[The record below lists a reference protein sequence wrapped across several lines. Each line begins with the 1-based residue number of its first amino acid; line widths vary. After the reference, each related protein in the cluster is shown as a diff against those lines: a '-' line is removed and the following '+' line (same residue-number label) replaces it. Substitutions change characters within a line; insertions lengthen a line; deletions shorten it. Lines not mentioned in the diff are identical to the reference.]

1 MSEFIPSAEQRP
13 AIEDRDQDI
22 LVSAS
27 AGSGKTAVLVQRV
40 LGLLA
45 KDHLNIDQLLMV
57 TFTKEAAKNMRERLR
72 KKLLASPDQHM
83 REQISRLALAD
94 ISTFDSFCEK
104 LVRRYYYVIDL
115 DPAYRLVTDAEE
127 SLLKDQAWH
136 QVVNDWLGGEQRQ
149 RYLRLADN
157 FNVRPLDDKLAQIV
171 QALDREANAQSL
183 PNQWLAGLLANY
195 QLQPEQEITT
205 TPYFQTLLKPLLTT
219 QLRPVVVQL
228 QALAEQT
235 GLEKLQAILDIALP
249 RLMTMMATGE
259 VSGTWAELQQAT
271 DESAWG
277 ANPRKTKQWTDQDLA
292 DVATFKALRQQ
303 IKELHQTYL
312 AASATQVKTLL
323 TVGQT
328 LLTDLIAI
336 TKDYRSAYQQ
346 AKARRQMLD
355 FGDLEHYAFAIL
367 TGRNRLTQEL
377 DPAKQAIAQKVRQE
391 LQQHYREL
399 MIDEYQDTNR
409 LQADL
414 LAQIHNEAFNHYFM
428 VGDMKQSIYR
438 FRQADP
444 TLFLENYQA
453 YQDGQAQHEAL
464 DLSDNYRSMTN
475 VTDFT
480 NLVFKQLMDQAL
492 GEMDYDQKAA
502 LTPKAQWKLADE
514 TQVQP
519 TPVEMLVYNQQTGD
533 ELDDRAGE
541 VKMIATRIKQML
553 APNSP
558 DRIYDADRKAMRPI
572 KAGDIAILARTKVLN
587 QAISEQFSQEGIPV
601 TMHGIENY
609 FKATEVRTMLSL
621 LRVLDNPYQDVP
633 LVATMRAPLFKY
645 QAAEQPVT
653 FGFVE
658 PELAQLRLLAPTGNF
673 YQVLQTVATMTVPK
687 ERRALQAKV
696 QAFLR
701 FLTTLQ
707 HQAQQQSLVELI
719 WNIYQQTGY
728 LEYVGGMPGGV
739 QRQANLHAL
748 YERAGAYEESSF
760 KGLYQ
765 FIQFIEK
772 MQRND
777 DDLGVAAVEKDPNTV
792 NVMTIHGSKGL
803 QFPIVFVVHTTGQFR
818 NEAADF
824 VVAAKDGVGFT
835 VRTNLHAQ
843 VPALPDAEVDYP
855 VPQLAAIKEIKK
867 RQSRAEEMR
876 LLYVALT
883 RAEQRLIITGV
894 VKDNWKAY
902 QKTWGQAAV
911 TTMTKLSLE
920 TRLAGKSMF
929 DWLGMT
935 LIRQADFPGNLLEEL
950 ALEEKPVVIGLGA
963 AQVKWQVYQQAQLA
977 VEAPE
982 QAAVIKPAAEQGELT
997 GPQMDELTRWLTF
1010 TYPNRAATETTA
1022 FQSVST
1028 IRDAFK
1034 TTDPDDLAMGRLN
1047 LAPQQLSPRGIYQ
1060 PTEMASPQ
1068 FLQADDHVTA
1078 AAVGTATH
1086 LVFEKIDLTQG
1097 KVDEELVEATI
1108 KQLVA
1113 ARLIPSATIAAKI
1126 DVPGIVAFYQTEL
1139 GQQILQHPEQVYR
1152 EVPFSLLL
1160 PGEQLFESLQPT
1172 DGPVLVHGIIDGYLA
1187 TPTGWQLFDYKT
1199 DHRLSVDQLKDKYAG
1214 QLALYQ
1220 QALASM
1226 MQVAPSQIQTG
1237 LYSVEMREFLK
1248 N

>member
-1 MSEFIPSAEQRP
+1 MAWWRFP
-13 AIEDRDQDI
+13 A
-22 LVSAS
+22 
-27 AGSGKTAVLVQRV
+27 T
-40 LGLLA
+40 
-45 KDHLNIDQLLMV
+45 
-57 TFTKEAAKNMRERLR
+57 
-72 KKLLASPDQHM
+72 
-83 REQISRLALAD
+83 
-94 ISTFDSFCEK
+94 
-104 LVRRYYYVIDL
+104 
-115 DPAYRLVTDAEE
+115 
-127 SLLKDQAWH
+127 
-136 QVVNDWLGGEQRQ
+136 
-149 RYLRLADN
+149 YLRLADN

-183 PNQWLAGLLANY
+183 PNQWLASLLANY

-219 QLRPVVVQL
+219 QLRPVVTQL

-235 GLEKLQAILDIALP
+235 GLEKLQAVLDIALP
-249 RLMTMMATGE
+249 MLTTMMVNGE

-277 ANPRKTKQWTDQDLA
+277 TNPRKTKQWTEQDLA
-292 DVATFKALRQQ
+292 DVETFKALRQQ
-303 IKELHQTYL
+303 IKGIHQTYL

-323 TVGQT
+323 ALGKT

-336 TKDYRSAYQQ
+336 TKDYRRAYQQ

-367 TGRNRLTQEL
+367 TGRNRFTQEL
-377 DPAKQAIAQKVRQE
+377 DPAKQSLAQKVRQE

-414 LAQIHNEAFNHYFM
+414 LAQIHNEEFNHYFM

-453 YQDGQAQHEAL
+453 YQDGQTSHETL

-480 NLVFKQLMDQAL
+480 NLIFKQLMDQEL
-492 GEMDYDQKAA
+492 GEMDYDQKAS
-502 LTPKAQWKLADE
+502 LTPKAQWVLADD
-514 TQVQP
+514 TTAQP

-541 VKMIATRIKQML
+541 VQMIATRIKQML

-558 DRIYDADRKAMRPI
+558 ERIYDADLKAMRPI

-587 QAISEQFSQEGIPV
+587 QAISEQFSQVGIPV

-633 LVATMRAPLFKY
+633 LVSTMRAPLFKY
-645 QAAEQPVT
+645 QAADQPAT
-653 FGFVE
+653 FGFTE
-658 PELAQLRLLAPTGNF
+658 PELAQLRLQVPTGNF
-673 YQVLQTVATMTVPK
+673 YQVLQTMATMTVPA
-687 ERRALQAKV
+687 ELDRLQAKV
-696 QAFLR
+696 QAFLT

-803 QFPIVFVVHTTGQFR
+803 QFPIVFVAHTTGQFR

-835 VRTNLHAQ
+835 VRTNLHPQ
-843 VPALPDAEVDYP
+843 VPSLPDAEIDYP
-855 VPQLAAIKEIKK
+855 VPQLATIKEIKK

-902 QKTWGQAAV
+902 QKNV
-911 TTMTKLSLE
+911 
-920 TRLAGKSMF
+920 
-929 DWLGMT
+929 
-935 LIRQADFPGNLLEEL
+935 
-950 ALEEKPVVIGLGA
+950 GA
-963 AQVKWQVYQQAQLA
+963 SSRYDNA
-977 VEAPE
+977 
-982 QAAVIKPAAEQGELT
+982 
-997 GPQMDELTRWLTF
+997 
-1010 TYPNRAATETTA
+1010 
-1022 FQSVST
+1022 
-1028 IRDAFK
+1028 
-1034 TTDPDDLAMGRLN
+1034 
-1047 LAPQQLSPRGIYQ
+1047 
-1060 PTEMASPQ
+1060 
-1068 FLQADDHVTA
+1068 
-1078 AAVGTATH
+1078 
-1086 LVFEKIDLTQG
+1086 
-1097 KVDEELVEATI
+1097 
-1108 KQLVA
+1108 
-1113 ARLIPSATIAAKI
+1113 
-1126 DVPGIVAFYQTEL
+1126 
-1139 GQQILQHPEQVYR
+1139 
-1152 EVPFSLLL
+1152 
-1160 PGEQLFESLQPT
+1160 
-1172 DGPVLVHGIIDGYLA
+1172 
-1187 TPTGWQLFDYKT
+1187 
-1199 DHRLSVDQLKDKYAG
+1199 
-1214 QLALYQ
+1214 
-1220 QALASM
+1220 
-1226 MQVAPSQIQTG
+1226 
-1237 LYSVEMREFLK
+1237 
-1248 N
+1248 